1 MDTNQMIENQIE
13 KNQSSG
19 YDKDVLNFGKTRQL
33 LKHIISVMSTPIN
46 IIDNGYDDGDIKFFV
61 LKKDIDISSEFFT
74 QYKNEIMS
82 DFVVNFIGEL
92 LVRENIDKF
101 TKILMGV
108 ERDEYESLVNRFEH
122 RKCGVQVF
130 SDRFIYSFHI
140 SLIQKIL
147 TEDFKRETLRVK

>member
-1 MDTNQMIENQIE
+1 MDTNQVIENKME
-13 KNQSSG
+13 KNDNLG
-19 YDKDVLNFGKTRQL
+19 CDKDILGFGKTRQL
-33 LKHIISVMSTPIN
+33 LKHIISLAHTPIG
-46 IIDNGYDDGDIKFFV
+46 IIDNGYNDGDVKFFV
-61 LKKDIDISSEFFT
+61 LKKDMNVSGEFFI

-82 DFVVNFIGEL
+82 DFVVNFTGEL
-92 LVRENIDKF
+92 LVRENIGKF

-108 ERDEYESLVNRFEH
+108 ECGDYEGLVNKFEH

-130 SDRFIYSFHI
+130 NDRFIYSFHI